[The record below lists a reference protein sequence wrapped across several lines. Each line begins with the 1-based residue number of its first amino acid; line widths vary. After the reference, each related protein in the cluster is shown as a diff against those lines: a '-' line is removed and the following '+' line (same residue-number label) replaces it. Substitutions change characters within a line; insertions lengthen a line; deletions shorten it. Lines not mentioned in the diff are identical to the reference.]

1 MPNTPGSWKQARL
14 GSPTL
19 LVDML
24 TRVVEGYIITVQT
37 SMRANIDLRAAKL
50 KSMQAKKKL
59 VDACYKYLKDH
70 DGVLYFSAG
79 VRAEDVKEKVS
90 AADWDVGLHIV
101 FKDKAALAKYG
112 PHPAHQKFIAENKEN
127 WKGVKVYDS
136 LIDSSRK

>member
-1 MPNTPGSWKQARL
+1 MKHFLAS
-14 GSPTL
+14 
-19 LVDML
+19 L
-24 TRVVEGYIITVQT
+24 TVFLAFAIT
-37 SMRANIDLRAAKL
+37 SRADEPAVGHMVFFEL
-50 KSMQAKKKL
+50 KDKSAESKKKL